1 VPQPLTVIGSEV
13 PVATGETAYHCCDG
27 SRSFRSAVHRWRAA
41 EFSQKTFDP
50 ERFSD
55 ACSLMNRRHSSEQSL
70 TPSNFWRCEL
80 EFVATKF
87 QLKSHRSPT
96 VSTAD
101 TVCTVAG

>member
-1 VPQPLTVIGSEV
+1 V
-13 PVATGETAYHCCDG
+13 PVVVVIAGESAYHCWDG
-27 SRSFRSAVHRWRAA
+27 SHSFRSAGHRWHAA

-55 ACSLMNRRHSSEQSL
+55 ACSLMNRHHSSEQSL
-70 TPSNFWRCEL
+70 TPSSFSRCEL
-80 EFVATKF
+80 EFVATEV
-87 QLKSHRSPT
+87 QQKSDRSPT